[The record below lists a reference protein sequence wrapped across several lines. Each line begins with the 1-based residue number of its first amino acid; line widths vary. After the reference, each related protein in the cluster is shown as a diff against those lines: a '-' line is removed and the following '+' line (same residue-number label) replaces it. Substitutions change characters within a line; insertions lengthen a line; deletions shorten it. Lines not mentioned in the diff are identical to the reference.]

1 MRFAKVSI
9 WQSSGRANGR
19 KCPEFPTRTEAS
31 MFPCRALTEQAD
43 SSTTQLALDSAY
55 RIVLPQVNSQT
66 ATASPLRSPDT
77 EATIRSSFGH
87 NIFFVEI
94 TAEFLWEIREASKSG
109 STWAPATFPELHCF
123 VLVAGT
129 GVGLTCAWLYP
140 KLPPGPQGLS
150 CRCCKWP

>member
-1 MRFAKVSI
+1 
-9 WQSSGRANGR
+9 
-19 KCPEFPTRTEAS
+19 

-94 TAEFLWEIREASKSG
+94 TAEFL
-109 STWAPATFPELHCF
+109 
-123 VLVAGT
+123 
-129 GVGLTCAWLYP
+129 
-140 KLPPGPQGLS
+140 
-150 CRCCKWP
+150 